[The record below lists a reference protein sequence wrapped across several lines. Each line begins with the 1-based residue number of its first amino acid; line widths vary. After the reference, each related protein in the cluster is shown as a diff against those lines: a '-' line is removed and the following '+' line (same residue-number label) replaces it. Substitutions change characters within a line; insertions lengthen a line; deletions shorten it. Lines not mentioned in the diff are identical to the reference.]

1 MLCARERWLGWTAPT
16 CLRWAGSLALGL
28 AVVHQLRLLVA
39 PSTTGHA
46 RFAVLA
52 LPAGVLLAGA
62 AVALALELASV
73 RRGRAPAPPRIS
85 GRRAWLAATVA
96 LVALFV
102 AQELFESLLLYGHP
116 TGVTGI
122 FAAGGWTAVPLAGA
136 AGGVI
141 ALALAGVDRVLARAA
156 AAAPQRQ
163 RPPAAMRPRPDAAW
177 RPAGV
182 LARKLAS
189 RAPPALPA

>member
-1 MLCARERWLGWTAPT
+1 MLWARERWVGWTAPA
-16 CLRWAGSLALGL
+16 CLRWVGALALGL
-28 AVVHQLRLLVA
+28 AVVHQLRLLAA
-39 PSTTGHA
+39 PSTSGHA
-46 RFAVLA
+46 RFGVLA
-52 LPAGVLLAGA
+52 LPAAVLLVGA
-62 AVALALELASV
+62 VLALGLELAAV
-73 RRGRAPAPPRIS
+73 RRGRAAAPPRIS
-85 GRRAWLAATVA
+85 MRRAWLAATVA

-102 AQELFESLLLYGHP
+102 AQELLESLLLHGHS
-116 TGVTGI
+116 TGVQGI
-122 FAAGGWTAVPLAGA
+122 FAAGGWTAVPFAVA

-156 AAAPQRQ
+156 AAAPQR
-163 RPPAAMRPRPDAAW
+163 RHPPAARRPRPDAAW